1 MKTFYKII
9 LIAAFFISTAAL
21 AISMVDYKVH
31 QKAITELQQELNDA
45 NEWGEKYFYLYYD
58 KTRETEIKNQ

>member
-9 LIAAFFISTAAL
+9 LIVAFAISTIAL
-21 AISMVDYKVH
+21 AISMVDYKIH

-58 KTRETEIKNQ
+58 KTRETAEIQ

>member
-9 LIAAFFISTAAL
+9 LIVAFAISTIAL
-21 AISMVDYKVH
+21 AISMVDYKIH

-58 KTRETEIKNQ
+58 KTRETEEVQQ

>member
-21 AISMVDYKVH
+21 AISMVDYKIH

-58 KTRETEIKNQ
+58 KTRETAELQ

>member
-9 LIAAFFISTAAL
+9 LIAAFLISTTAL
-21 AISMVDYKVH
+21 AISMVDYKIH

-58 KTRETEIKNQ
+58 KTRETEEVQQ

>member
-1 MKTFYKII
+1 MKTFYEII

-58 KTRETEIKNQ
+58 KTREAEIKNQ